1 MRRPL
6 KIDVKVSDAAD
17 FVYTNDVFAAV
28 VQYPNTHGA
37 IHDWSEVAT
46 KTHDVGGIL
55 VVGTDLMALTKI
67 KSAGD
72 IGADIAFGNSQRFG
86 VPMGMICQ
94 S

>member
-17 FVYTNDVFAAV
+17 FEYTTDVFAAV

-46 KTHDVGGIL
+46 KAHDVGGLLI
-55 VVGTDLMALTKI
+55 VGTDLMALTKI

-86 VPMGMICQ
+86 VPMGTI
-94 S
+94 